1 MSRSSASSNPPQQT
15 HLIPSLLTN
24 SGRAILDAFGEDLIA
39 LTAHGSVETT
49 NQTVIES
56 LRKYGVSRAQRTT
69 HRLSLEYER
78 LRGKDGPKNPLTE
91 SAQDEILEEV
101 ETILAVESP
110 AVNPDLAVTSFTIRI
125 TDERLQ
131 DITPAQTPEFDLRF
145 VADPAEPAIRE
156 PTKRLNVE
164 RGLYSD
170 LGFNV
175 TNLNLR
181 SVIETETKYHQQSD
195 GRYLSWRGPDD
206 IRPRSP
212 KKLAV
217 RINNHVLP
225 DRYGTLKRYL
235 VTDDRVLEL
244 DERAAADAADEAVS
258 GSGSTEESQ

>member
-1 MSRSSASSNPPQQT
+1 MSRSRASPNSPKQT
-15 HLIPSLLTN
+15 HPIPSLLTN
-24 SGRAILDAFGEDLIA
+24 SARAILDAFGEDIIA

-56 LRKYGVSRAQRTT
+56 LRKYGVSRAQQTN
-69 HRLSLEYER
+69 HRLSFEYER
-78 LRGKDGPKNPLTE
+78 LRGTDGPKNPLTE
-91 SAQDEILEEV
+91 SAQEEILEEV
-101 ETILAVESP
+101 ETILAVESNT
-110 AVNPDLAVTSFTIRI
+110 VKPDLAVTSFTIRI
-125 TDERLQ
+125 TDDRLQ
-131 DITPAQTPEFDLRF
+131 EVTPAQTPEFDLHF
-145 VADPAEPAIRE
+145 VADPAEPAIKE
-156 PTKRLNVE
+156 PTKRLNVD

-195 GRYLSWRGPDD
+195 GRYFSWRGPDD

-212 KKLAV
+212 TKLAV

-225 DRYGTLKRYL
+225 DQYGALKRYV

-244 DERAAADAADEAVS
+244 DEQTADAADETVN
-258 GSGSTEESQ
+258 GTGSTEASQ

>member
-1 MSRSSASSNPPQQT
+1 MSQSTSPSDSPHQSY
-15 HLIPSLLTN
+15 LIPSLLTN
-24 SGRAILDAFGEDLIA
+24 SARAIFDTFGENLIE

-49 NQTVIES
+49 NQTMIEA
-56 LRKYGVSRAQRTT
+56 LRKYGVSREQRTNY
-69 HRLSLEYER
+69 RISLEYER
-78 LRGKDGPKNPLTE
+78 LPGNDGPRNPLTD
-91 SAQDEILEEV
+91 SAQEEIFEEV
-101 ETILAVESP
+101 ETILAMESS
-110 AVNPDLAVTSFTIRI
+110 VVKPDLAVTSFTIRV

-131 DITPAQTPEFDLRF
+131 EVTPAQTPEFDLRF
-145 VADPAEPAIRE
+145 VADPAEPAIKE

-164 RGLYSD
+164 RGLYSN

-195 GRYLSWRGPDD
+195 GRYLSWRGPED

-225 DRYGTLKRYL
+225 EPYGTLKRYL

-244 DERAAADAADEAVS
+244 DEKTADEINEPLGKS
-258 GSGSTEESQ
+258 NSTEESQ

>member
-1 MSRSSASSNPPQQT
+1 MSRSSASSSRPQQT
-15 HLIPSLLTN
+15 HLIPSVLTN
-24 SGRAILDAFGEDLIA
+24 SARAILTTFSDDLIA

-56 LRKYGVSRAQRTT
+56 LRKYGVSREQRTN

-78 LRGKDGPKNPLTE
+78 LRGNEGSKNPLTA
-91 SAQDEILEEV
+91 SAQEEIFEEV
-101 ETILAVESP
+101 EAILTVESN
-110 AVNPDLAVTSFTIRI
+110 AVKPDLAVTSFTIRI

-131 DITPAQTPEFDLRF
+131 EVTPAQTPEFDLRF
-145 VADPAEPAIRE
+145 VADHAESAIRE

-164 RGLYSD
+164 RGLYSE

-225 DRYGTLKRYL
+225 DRYGTLKRYV

-244 DERAAADAADEAVS
+244 DEKTADTVNEPFSGTDSREA
-258 GSGSTEESQ
+258 SQ